1 MSPLVAVLAPFAAA
15 ALAPWLQRRL
25 RGATAWLLAMV
36 PAALCVWSVTMARQV
51 QADGAVTWSR
61 PWVPT
66 LDLTLSFHLDGLSLL
81 FGVLITGIGAVILVY
96 AGGYLADHPLLG
108 RFYAFIL
115 LFMGSMLGVVLA
127 GDVLT
132 LFVFWELTGICS
144 YLLIGFEHEREAAR
158 RAALQALL
166 VTGGGGLALLAGLL
180 LLGQIAGTYDL
191 PTMFERGAA
200 IRDHHD
206 YGLVLVLVLAGAFT
220 KSAQW
225 PFHFWLPG
233 AMEAPTPVSG
243 YLHSATMV
251 KAGVYLLARLA
262 PALGGT
268 VAWHYAIT
276 LAGATTMLAGALLAF
291 PQTDLKRLLAYSTVS
306 ALGTLTLLIGLDTTA
321 SVHAAMVF
329 LVVHSLYKGG
339 LFLVTG
345 AVDHAAGTRNVD
357 ELAGLR
363 RTMPWTTVAAV
374 LAALAMAGLP
384 PVLGFI
390 GKELLYEAKLQ
401 APSAAPLVTSAGMLA
416 NAIMVALAATVI
428 GRPFFGR
435 AAAVPA
441 AAHEAPAALW
451 IGPLLLGVLGL
462 ACGLFPEMVGTWLI
476 DPAVRAVRA
485 EPTEVKLALWHGIN
499 PVLGLSAATVLAGLV
514 LYAVRTPLCAGA
526 ARARGLTAWGPAAAY
541 ECALSGLQ
549 HVARWQTGLLQ
560 NGYLRGYLLMVLA
573 TVGGLTG
580 YALLTGPALPV
591 PESWGT
597 VRPYEVLIAG
607 LMVGAA
613 MLIARTESRMTA
625 VIGLGVV
632 GYGMALVFMLHG
644 GPDLAMTQFAV
655 ETLSVVLFVLVVY
668 RLPKFTELSRRATR
682 VRDALAALTVAAV
695 LCVLVVSA
703 LSFHHNS
710 VLAPYFAAE
719 SWMQAH
725 GRNVV
730 NVILVDFRA
739 IDTLG
744 EITVLALGAIGVFG
758 LLTLRPTDRSE

>member
-1 MSPLVAVLAPFAAA
+1 MSLVVAVLAPLVAAVLASALTTRLRAAA
-15 ALAPWLQRRL
+15 AWCLALVPLALTVWLASWAPAV
-25 RGATAWLLAMV
+25 ATGGVL
-36 PAALCVWSVTMARQV
+36 
-51 QADGAVTWSR
+51 TWSR

-66 LDLTLSFHLDGLSLL
+66 LGLTLSFHLDGLSLL
-81 FGVLITGIGAVILVY
+81 FGMLITGIGAVILVY
-96 AGGYLADHPLLG
+96 AGAYLADHPLLG

-180 LLGQIAGTYDL
+180 LLGQMAGTYDL

-345 AVDHAAGTRNVD
+345 AVDHEAGTRNVD
-357 ELAGLR
+357 ELAGLW

-499 PVLGLSAATVLAGLV
+499 PVLGLSAATVLVGLA
-514 LYAVRTPLCAGA
+514 LYAARASLCAA
-526 ARARGLTAWGPAAAY
+526 ATRARGLVAWGPAAAY
-541 ECALSGLQ
+541 EHALSGLQ
-549 HVARWQTGLLQ
+549 QIARWQTGILQ
-560 NGYLRGYLLMVLA
+560 NGYLRAYLLMVLG

-591 PESWGT
+591 PASWGT
-597 VRPYEVLIAG
+597 VRVYDVLIAV

-613 MLIARTESRMTA
+613 VLIARTESRMTA

-668 RLPKFTELSRRATR
+668 RLPKFTELSRRTTR
-682 VRDALAALTVAAV
+682 VRDAAAALSVAAV
-695 LCVLVVSA
+695 LCVLVFSA
-703 LSFHHNS
+703 LSLPHDS
-710 VLAPYFAAE
+710 LLAPYFATQ
-719 SWMQAH
+719 SWVQAH

-758 LLTLRPTDRSE
+758 LMTLRPAGRSE